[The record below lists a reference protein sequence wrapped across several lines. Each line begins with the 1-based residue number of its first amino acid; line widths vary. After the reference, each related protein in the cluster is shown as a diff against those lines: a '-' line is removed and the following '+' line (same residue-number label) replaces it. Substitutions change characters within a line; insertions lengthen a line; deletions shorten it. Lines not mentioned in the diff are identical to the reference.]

1 MLANGGP
8 DRGWRDD
15 LGDAG
20 RPNSA
25 KINAVEWAIDVSLSP
40 ACLSGRNQ
48 GGHIAPPCRVPVEVA
63 GGAATVGQL
72 LGRDGRTPGP

>member
-25 KINAVEWAIDVSLSP
+25 KINAVEWAIDVSLPP

-48 GGHIAPPCRVPVEVA
+48 GTSPHLVECPSMLQAV
-63 GGAATVGQL
+63 L
-72 LGRDGRTPGP
+72 PL